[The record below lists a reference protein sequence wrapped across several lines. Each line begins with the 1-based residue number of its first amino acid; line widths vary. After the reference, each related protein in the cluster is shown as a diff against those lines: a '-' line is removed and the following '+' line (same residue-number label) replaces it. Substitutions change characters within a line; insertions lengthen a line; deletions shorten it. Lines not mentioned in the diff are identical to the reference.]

1 MAFKI
6 KEGLIVDDVT
16 VFNDSGVLQV
26 NAPAWQN
33 DLTLNITGD
42 ATGSATFNGDETS
55 VDLSITLTGVEDG
68 TFTGDFVGD
77 VYSTDGTSKVLESGT
92 DGTDATFIGNILAT
106 DGVTAILTV
115 GDGDSVTATFVGDVT
130 GTVSDISNHDTD
142 DLAEGSTNLYYTD
155 TRARAALSGST
166 GITYNSTTGAISIDS
181 TVATL
186 TGTQTLTNKT
196 LTNPTVNAGSG
207 TIVLPTSA
215 SPAQTAEGSIV
226 WDSDGDLLTVGT
238 GSGRK
243 TMVDTDS
250 TQTLANKT
258 LTSPTITGVSPVVTV
273 TLTGDVTGTAN
284 ATLTDLGNGTITVA
298 TTVAADSVALGT
310 DTTGDY
316 VESVAVSAGTGLS
329 VTGTGEGAT
338 VTLAG
343 VDATAGAGSGTKGVA
358 SFDSANFSV
367 TSGHVT
373 IKDGGIANAEL
384 VNDSITIGS
393 TEVTLGTTETAIA
406 GLTQLDVD
414 NVRIDGNVISTTN
427 TDGDL
432 TLTPNG
438 SGNVV
443 ISSATL
449 AGPATFTIDPAAV
462 GDATGTVI
470 INGNLTV
477 QGTTTTVNS
486 NEVNIGDNIIVL
498 NADETGTPSQSAGI
512 EVERG
517 TSSNVSFTWDES
529 NDYWTVGSEKIVADS
544 FEGDI
549 ISTSVD
555 IDGGAIDGT
564 VIGANTAAAITGT
577 TITATTGFSGDL
589 TGNADTAS
597 ALDSAVTI
605 TLSGDVTGT
614 ATFVNGGDTATIT
627 TTIAADSVALGTD
640 TTGDYVATIAAGTGV
655 SVTGAGTE
663 GRAATVALSHLGI
676 ESLTDPDADRILFWD
691 DSAGAAEW
699 LTVGDGLS
707 LSGTTLANTQQAF
720 KTISVSGQ
728 SDIVAD
734 QVNDTLTIVGGD
746 NITVTTNAAT
756 DTITI
761 TNDVAGDTALE
772 SVTDTVTA
780 SSTEII
786 DSFDAT
792 VYRSGKYYIQ
802 VDDGTN
808 FQVSEVMVIH
818 NGTTADLIEYGVLE
832 LGTAMGD
839 VSVAY
844 NAGTVEVSF
853 ANNSASAADVVIK
866 RVLLPV

>member
-33 DLTLNITGD
+33 DLTINLTGD
-42 ATGSATFNGDETS
+42 ASGSATFNGDES
-55 VDLSITLTGVEDG
+55 SINLEVTITGFESG
-68 TFTGDFVGD
+68 EFTGNLIGD
-77 VYSTDGTSKVLESGT
+77 VYASNGTSKILESGT
-92 DGTDATFIGNILAT
+92 DGTDATFTGN
-106 DGVTAILTV
+106 VTGDLT
-115 GDGDSVTATFVGDVT
+115 GDVT

-142 DLAEGSTNLYYTD
+142 ALSEGSTNLYFTD
-155 TRARAALSGST
+155 ARARLALSGST

-181 TVATL
+181 SVVTL

-207 TIVLPTSA
+207 TIVLPASA

-250 TQTLANKT
+250 TQTLTNKT
-258 LTSPTITGVSPVVTV
+258 LTSPTITGVSPEVTV
-273 TLTGDVTGTAN
+273 TLTGDVTGTAS

-316 VESVAVSAGTGLS
+316 VESVGVTAGTGLT

-358 SFDSANFSV
+358 SFDSSNFTV

-384 VNDSITIGS
+384 ANASVTIGS

-443 ISSATL
+443 ISSGTL

-462 GDATGTVI
+462 GDATGTVV

-486 NEVNIGDNIIVL
+486 NEVNIGDSIIVL
-498 NADETGTPSQSAGI
+498 NSDETGAPSQDSGF

-517 TSSNVSFTWDES
+517 TSTNVSFIWSEA
-529 NDYWTVGSEKIVADS
+529 NDYWTVGSEKIVAGA
-544 FEGDI
+544 FEGNI

-564 VIGANTAAAITGT
+564 VIGANSAAAITGT
-577 TITATTGFSGDL
+577 TITANSGFSGNLTGDV

-605 TLSGDVTGT
+605 QLTGDVTGS
-614 ATFVNGGDTATIT
+614 ATFVNGGDTATISA
-627 TTIAADSVALGTD
+627 TIAADSVALGTD
-640 TTGDYVATIAAGTGV
+640 TTGDYVATLAAGTGI

-663 GRAATVALSHLGI
+663 GRAATVALNHLGI
-676 ESLTDPDADRILFWD
+676 ESLTDPNADRILFWD

-699 LTVGDGLS
+699 LTVGDGLT
-707 LSGTTLANTQQAF
+707 LSGTTLTNAQQAF

-728 SDIVAD
+728 SDVVAD
-734 QVNDTLTIVGGD
+734 QVNDTLTIAAGS
-746 NITVTTNAAT
+746 NITITTNAAT

-761 TNDVAGDTALE
+761 ASSASGDTAFD

-780 SSTEII
+780 SSTEVI

-802 VDDGTN
+802 VEDGTN
-808 FQVSEVMVIH
+808 YQVSEVMVIH

-853 ANNSASAADVVIK
+853 ANSSASTANVTIK